1 VNEIAP
7 RPHNSGHHTIEICH
21 TSQFA
26 QHLRAILNLPL
37 GDTSLIQCGSMINL
51 VGEKG
56 FEGPAIYEGLK
67 EILAIPGVYPHIYG
81 KEITKSF
88 RKMGHVTITG
98 SNMDEVREKTKK
110 VQASIRVIA

>member
-1 VNEIAP
+1 
-7 RPHNSGHHTIEICH
+7 
-21 TSQFA
+21 
-26 QHLRAILNLPL
+26 
-37 GDTSLIQCGSMINL
+37 MINL

-56 FEGPAIYEGLK
+56 FEGPAIYDGLK

-98 SNMDEVREKTKK
+98 KDLNEVREKTKT
-110 VQASIRVIA
+110 VQGLIRVIA